1 MPVGEVD
8 YPGRYADFLA
18 WFGEA
23 ASCLGYLGEFAFRF
37 NRRRSRAPGILFYCL
52 IQAATS
58 APPATY
64 RDNAQSLVTKE
75 SRRAGRTGLPGKPR
89 TLALPPLDRPW
100 RQGPPNG

>member
-1 MPVGEVD
+1 MLD
-8 YPGRYADFLA
+8 LSTPGR
-18 WFGEA
+18 
-23 ASCLGYLGEFAFRF
+23 
-37 NRRRSRAPGILFYCL
+37 SRGVGRAGMLFYCL